1 MTMPLNPTRAG
12 LTRILAP
19 ALLAILCSCGG
30 SPSGSLP
37 SQLSRFPG
45 DLTNPKLQVS
55 GIYQDGWVDKT
66 ASVKL
71 QQPAGEQALSF
82 RGTVP
87 KIGDADFHTDI
98 ELKVNDKGIAHQSV
112 GLGDFHIAVPV
123 ETGAG
128 ERRVTV
134 AFSAAQQLPAGDG
147 RMVGARVQFI
157 GFVSAGSVAASAA
170 QDIVR
175 GSEIRLG
182 SGWGVVE
189 TFRAETFRWVD
200 NDAQILITPQKT
212 GDFALSVVVEPG
224 PGVGGN
230 PFLLKA
236 LDQSGRQVA
245 AVRVEGRGTVK
256 LFVPVEGGKPNQFRL
271 HVDGGG
277 MPAKND
283 PRILNFR
290 VFGVGLEPRHGDEK

>member
-1 MTMPLNPTRAG
+1 MTMPLSPTRAG
-12 LTRILAP
+12 RTRILVP

-37 SQLSRFPG
+37 SQVSRFPD
-45 DLTNPKLQVS
+45 DLTNPKLEVL

-66 ASVKL
+66 GSVKL

-87 KIGDADFHTDI
+87 KIGDADFHTDV

-112 GLGDFHIAVPV
+112 GIGDFQIAVPV
-123 ETGAG
+123 GTGAG

-147 RMVGARVQFI
+147 RMVGARVKFI
-157 GFVSAGSVAASAA
+157 GFVSAASMAAPTAH
-170 QDIVR
+170 DIVR

-212 GDFALSVVVEPG
+212 GDFALSLAVEAG
-224 PGVGGN
+224 PGVGGQ

-236 LDQSGRQVA
+236 LDESGRQVA

-256 LFVPVEGGKPNQFRL
+256 LFVPVESGKPNEFRL

-277 MPAKND
+277 RPAKDD

-290 VFGVGLEPRHGDEK
+290 IFQIAVEL

>member
-1 MTMPLNPTRAG
+1 MTMPLSPTRAG
-12 LTRILAP
+12 RTRILAP

-37 SQLSRFPG
+37 SQVSRFPD
-45 DLTNPKLQVS
+45 DLTNPKLEVL

-66 ASVKL
+66 GSVKL

-87 KIGDADFHTDI
+87 KIGDADFHTDV

-112 GLGDFHIAVPV
+112 GIGDFHIAVPV
-123 ETGAG
+123 GTGVG

-147 RMVGARVQFI
+147 RTVGARVKFI
-157 GFVSAGSVAASAA
+157 GFVSAGSVASTAH
-170 QDIVR
+170 DIVR

-200 NDAQILITPQKT
+200 NDAQILITPQET
-212 GDFALSVVVEPG
+212 GDFALSLAVEAG
-224 PGVGGN
+224 PGVGGKCV
-230 PFLLKA
+230 LKA
-236 LDQSGRQVA
+236 LDSTGRQVA
-245 AVRVEGRGTVK
+245 AVLIDARAAAI
-256 LFVPVEGGKPNQFRL
+256 LYLPVEAGKTNEFRL

-277 MPAKND
+277 KRTPGD

-290 VFGVGLEPRHGDEK
+290 VFQIDAN

>member
-1 MTMPLNPTRAG
+1 
-12 LTRILAP
+12 
-19 ALLAILCSCGG
+19 
-30 SPSGSLP
+30 
-37 SQLSRFPG
+37 LSRFPG
-45 DLTNPKLQVS
+45 DLNSSQLEVS
-55 GIYQDGWVDKT
+55 GIYQDGWVGET

-87 KIGDADFHTDI
+87 KIGDTDFHTDV
-98 ELKVNDKGIAHQSV
+98 ELRVNDKGTARQSV
-112 GLGDFHIAVPV
+112 GIGDFHIAAPV

-147 RMVGARVQFI
+147 RMVGAHVQFI
-157 GFVSAGSVAASAA
+157 GFVSAGSVAASTA

-182 SGWGVVE
+182 SGWGVFE
-189 TFRAETFRWVD
+189 TFHAETFRWVD
-200 NDAQILITPQKT
+200 NDAQILITPQKA
-212 GDFALSVVVEPG
+212 GDLALSLVVEPG
-224 PGVGGN
+224 PGVSGKC
-230 PFLLKA
+230 LLKA
-236 LDQSGRQVA
+236 LDSTGRQVA
-245 AVRVEGRGTVK
+245 AALIDRRDSVI
-256 LFVPVEGGKPNQFRL
+256 LFLPVEAGKTNEFRL

-277 MPAKND
+277 KKAPND

-290 VFGVGLEPRHGDEK
+290 VFEANLEDTSGDGR